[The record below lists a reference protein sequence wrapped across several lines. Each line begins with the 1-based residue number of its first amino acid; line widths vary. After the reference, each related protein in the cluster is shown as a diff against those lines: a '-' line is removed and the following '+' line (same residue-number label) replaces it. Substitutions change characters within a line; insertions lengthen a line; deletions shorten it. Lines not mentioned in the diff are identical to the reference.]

1 MTLALPAV
9 PSRALTLAA
18 ALEDF
23 LAAASCAPATKIAH
37 QENARALVRK
47 FGDRPIADFRGRA
60 GGRLL
65 AAFLAVETGSRR
77 RRPPGGRRGP
87 IGYGTARARLGTL
100 RKALELAVERG
111 ALARMPEP
119 WPIPRPG
126 AEGHL
131 ERGRYVLREEAEAL
145 RATYPPRARR
155 APETSTCPIPA
166 SALEP
171 GALTLGAALEWL
183 VSGGVRR
190 RTAATQG
197 MRAEHVGHLVRFFGR
212 ERPLADFQGPPGYQ
226 LLLSFVAGEGPE
238 AGGRG
243 VRFCTLRKRLNTLSL
258 ALKEGVKRGALAALP
273 PWPELPADSLP
284 RERWLTVDEYEA
296 LRAALAPR
304 WRVWLDLGVW
314 TGQHS
319 ADVDTMTWGM
329 VDLGAGP
336 GAGPGPGAAFFMRR
350 NTKNRRRPE
359 WLPMPD
365 GLRRRLADQWALD
378 RRNGAPPPTSDAC
391 IAGRWH
397 AARRTLRKACF
408 KLGFAPV
415 APIDLRRTA
424 ATWWIDAGGPKDG
437 LRKYLGHSASSA
449 MVDRHYAK
457 VTPDMLAGGVAAL
470 DRHARRRA
478 SAETSAAPVP
488 MLPAKEDNHG

>member
-1 MTLALPAV
+1 VSPVLALAG
-9 PSRALTLAA
+9 AAETLGV
-18 ALEDF
+18 ALETF
-23 LAAASCAPATKIAH
+23 LAGAVCAPATKIAH
-37 QENARALVRK
+37 RENARALLRK
-47 FGDRPIADFRGRA
+47 WGDRPLDDFAGRR

-65 AAFLAVETGSRR
+65 AAFLAVETGPRR
-77 RRPPGGRRGP
+77 RRLPGARRGA
-87 IGYGTARARLGTL
+87 ISYGSARARLGTL

-111 ALARMPEP
+111 ALACMPEP

-126 AEGHL
+126 SEGHL
-131 ERGRYVLREEAEAL
+131 DRGRYLLREEAEVL
-145 RATYPPRARR
+145 RASYPPRARR
-155 APETSTCPIPA
+155 APSTSTCPIAP

-171 GALTLGAALEWL
+171 GALTLGQALDWL
-183 VSGGVRR
+183 VTGGVRR
-190 RTAATQG
+190 RTEATQG
-197 MRAEHVGHLVRFFGR
+197 MRAEHVGLLGHFFGR
-212 ERPLADFQGPPGYQ
+212 ERPLADFAGPAGYR
-226 LLLSFVAGEGPE
+226 LLLAFVAAEGPE

-258 ALKEGVKRGALAALP
+258 ALKEGVKRGALPGLP
-273 PWPELPADSLP
+273 PWPELPADSVP
-284 RERWLTVDEYEA
+284 RERWLTVAEYEQ

-304 WRVWLDLGVW
+304 WRLWVDLGVW

-319 ADVDTMTWGM
+319 ADLDTMTNGM
-329 VDLGAGP
+329 ADLGAGP
-336 GAGPGPGAAFFMRR
+336 GAGPGAGAAFFLRR

-365 GLRRRLADQWALD
+365 ELRRRLTDQWMAD
-378 RRNGAPPPTSDAC
+378 RRTGAPPPQPDTC

-408 KLGFAPV
+408 KLGIPPV
-415 APIDLRRTA
+415 APIDLRRTC

-437 LRKYLGHSASSA
+437 LKKYLGHSASSA

-470 DRHARRRA
+470 DRQARRGRA
-478 SAETSAAPVP
+478 EETAAAPVP
-488 MLPAKEDNHG
+488 MLPAMDVDHE